1 VPVRLLLIEDDDRV
15 GAALVDVLSHHGFV
29 VDRART
35 AEESLALLGAHTDVV
50 VLDLGL
56 PDRDGFE
63 VCSRIRRERD
73 VPLIIAT
80 ARGDLASRV
89 HGLHLGADD
98 YLVKPFDVRE
108 LMARIHAVVRRSQPS
123 VEQGVTGDGTQV
135 ARRGDA
141 AAGRVVVGVLEV
153 DVAQRTVWVSGR
165 PIALTRKEF
174 DLLSL
179 LAGRPGVV
187 FRREQILSQVWQSQ
201 WAGDHRTLEVHVGS
215 IRAKTGLP
223 RVIETVRGIGYRL
236 MSVPPPSDRD
246 ADGGAGGEAGD

>member
-1 VPVRLLLIEDDDRV
+1 LRVRLLLIEDDDRV

-35 AEESLALLGAHTDVV
+35 AQESLTQLGPHTDVV

-63 VCSRIRRERD
+63 VCSRIRRECD
-73 VPLIIAT
+73 VPIIIAT

-108 LMARIHAVVRRSQPS
+108 LMARIHAVVRRSQP
-123 VEQGVTGDGTQV
+123 TGEPTASTVGGPT
-135 ARRGDA
+135 
-141 AAGRVVVGVLEV
+141 AGGPTAGGPTAGVGVLAV
-153 DVAQRTVWVSGR
+153 DVQQRTVEVDGR
-165 PIALTRKEF
+165 PVALTRKEF

-179 LAGRPGVV
+179 LASRPGVV

-223 RVIETVRGIGYRL
+223 KVIETVRGIGYRL
-236 MSVPPPSDRD
+236 MSPPRD
-246 ADGGAGGEAGD
+246 VGADGEAGS

>member
-1 VPVRLLLIEDDDRV
+1 LRVRLLLIEDDDRV

-35 AEESLALLGAHTDVV
+35 AQESLTQLGPHTDVV

-63 VCSRIRRERD
+63 VCSRIRRECD
-73 VPLIIAT
+73 VPIIIAT

-108 LMARIHAVVRRSQPS
+108 LMARIHAVVRRSQP
-123 VEQGVTGDGTQV
+123 TGEPTASTVGGPT
-135 ARRGDA
+135 
-141 AAGRVVVGVLEV
+141 AGVGVLAV
-153 DVAQRTVWVSGR
+153 DVQQRTVEVDGR
-165 PIALTRKEF
+165 PVALTRKEF

-179 LAGRPGVV
+179 LASRPGVV